1 MPELKGSKTEQNL
14 RDAFA
19 GESQAR
25 NKYTYFAKVAK
36 KEGYERIAAYFL
48 ETADNEMEHAKLH
61 FKLLNGIGSTAD
73 NLRTAAAGET
83 DEFSEMYPRMA
94 QQAKEE
100 GFPEIAFLFQAI
112 GKIEKA
118 HQERYQKLLEELEAG
133 TLFKQEEK
141 ARWRCRKCGH
151 IHEGV
156 EALKVCPVCK
166 HPQGYFELVEEH
178 Y

>member
-25 NKYTYFAKVAK
+25 NKYSYFAKVAQ

-73 NLRTAAAGET
+73 NLRAAAAGEM

-100 GFPEIAFLFQAI
+100 GFTEIAFLFQAI

-118 HQERYQKLLEELEAG
+118 HQDRYQKLLAELEAG
-133 TLFKQEEK
+133 ILFKQEES

-151 IHEGV
+151 IHEGP
-156 EALKVCPVCK
+156 EALKICPVCK

>member
-25 NKYTYFAKVAK
+25 NKYSYFAKVAQ
-36 KEGYERIAAYFL
+36 KEGYEKIAAYFL

-61 FKLLNGIGSTAD
+61 FKLLGGIGSTAD
-73 NLRTAAAGET
+73 NLRAAAAGEM

-112 GKIEKA
+112 GRIEKA

-133 TLFKQEEK
+133 TIFKQDEP
-141 ARWRCRKCGH
+141 ARWRCRKCGN
-151 IHEGV
+151 IHEGL
-156 EALKVCPVCK
+156 AAPQVCPVCK
-166 HPQGYFELVEEH
+166 HPQGYFERIEDH